1 MEELNTFRKYLEEGI
16 DQSQRQEANGEYKG
30 IAYEIWYNPKKGYYA
45 DNKEGDIINRYSYF
59 DTQGEAEEHAKMEI
73 DGFVEDINSDLDEG
87 GINEGKGNKKGID
100 KVYAGLTDMGFDHDY
115 AVKVCDGIMKR
126 YEKL

>member
-1 MEELNTFRKYLEEGI
+1 MKELNTFRKYLEEGI

-59 DTQGEAEEHAKMEI
+59 DTQGEAEHHAELEI
-73 DGFVEDINSDLDEG
+73 DGFIEDIN
-87 GINEGKGNKKGID
+87 
-100 KVYAGLTDMGFDHDY
+100 
-115 AVKVCDGIMKR
+115 
-126 YEKL
+126 